1 MFYHFFVA
9 YKTEIPM
16 YSWSNFKSTPLIK
29 RILFILMAGVWIL
42 ACIMILLHNIK
53 ITFFSFMSEVIL
65 LLFLSVVDSHTTKK
79 HSNIFF
85 KQYAD
90 EKLNPLIELL
100 KRDEFNLY
108 TNAKIEWLIKNCEV
122 EISHNTYT
130 SKGFSSFFERFLF
143 PIITLSIGF
152 IGSSVSLMDTTMII
166 VAICTFLLLLYLVNT
181 FIIPMVYEMF
191 HPDRETLIF
200 LKSELEYIKI
210 TLTE

>member
-1 MFYHFFVA
+1 MRPTRPLYLRIKTSKSENSHYIPYLRAEIGRGQIIMFYHFFVA

-90 EKLNPLIELL
+90 EKLNPLIEM
-100 KRDEFNLY
+100 
-108 TNAKIEWLIKNCEV
+108 
-122 EISHNTYT
+122 
-130 SKGFSSFFERFLF
+130 
-143 PIITLSIGF
+143 
-152 IGSSVSLMDTTMII
+152 SL
-166 VAICTFLLLLYLVNT
+166 T
-181 FIIPMVYEMF
+181 FI
-191 HPDRETLIF
+191 
-200 LKSELEYIKI
+200 
-210 TLTE
+210 LTRK